1 MRRAVYRFVLLLEGL
16 VDVLVS
22 RNPLHHHLER
32 QNQLNRLSVFCIV
45 GLGRVSCIQCVPCMN
60 ILEEVRVADISDN
73 NYSTDNVRRCAN
85 QQERI
90 SSVEYNLGQGICA

>member
-1 MRRAVYRFVLLLEGL
+1 VRAV
-16 VDVLVS
+16 
-22 RNPLHHHLER
+22 
-32 QNQLNRLSVFCIV
+32 
-45 GLGRVSCIQCVPCMN
+45 
-60 ILEEVRVADISDN
+60 DISDN